1 MTKLNVSAQ
10 PKPGK
15 TSGFSLIELM
25 VVVAIIGFVTML
37 AYPSYQGF
45 ITGSNRSVAQADLM
59 SFAAAMERHKAAN
72 FTYEGAAT
80 GGNDTGAPTVF
91 HAHSPSQEPAIYK
104 KYDLVIE
111 SVGANGNTHR
121 LRARPVTTSSQAGDG
136 DLFIYS
142 DGRKA
147 WDKDNSGALSADEFC
162 WKC

>member
-1 MTKLNVSAQ
+1 MTTMSADKAV
-10 PKPGK
+10 KPGRV
-15 TSGFSLIELM
+15 SGFSLVELM
-25 VVVAIIGFVTML
+25 VVVAIVGFVAMI

-45 ITGSNRSVAQADLM
+45 MVGSNRSVAQADLM

-72 FTYEGAAT
+72 FTYEGAAA
-80 GGNDTGAPTVF
+80 GGNDTGAPAIYHT
-91 HAHSPSQEPAIYK
+91 HSPSQEPATYK

-121 LRARPVTTSSQAGDG
+121 LRARPVSTSAQAGDG

-147 WDKDNSGALSADEFC
+147 WDQDNDGSLSASEFC